1 MLGGGDAERTMT
13 KQDEPGKDSP
23 VIIPGEDDDPA
34 SENADLTRHAVGAN
48 VVRQTTSYAMFR
60 TLASLSTLVSYALL
74 VRILERRAIGVF
86 EIGMAYVG
94 FGFVIGEGGL
104 GAALVRK
111 KEHVT
116 NHEYRV
122 VLTSVLGVASL
133 LAVLYLVLAPVIGRA
148 NHFNAEELWV
158 MRLLAPIMVLR
169 AFPVIP
175 RARMQREMRFDQFG
189 MVELSSTL
197 ARNVTAVIA
206 AFIWGGPWALVAA
219 ALAQASVAVV
229 ASYALSPGWVGLG
242 FQKHTFKRLISYGA
256 KVQGTYFLHYLR
268 ENVAVALLGPAMGPA
283 SVAMYRFAYT
293 YARIPSDAI
302 GGLARVHFRMYALC
316 EPHSPQLAS
325 AIEKALRASVLLG
338 ALILGVLASAAI
350 WSVPLI
356 YSEKWLPALPIVWS
370 LVPHVLADIGM
381 AQLVAMAQGQGKPG
395 TALGFYL
402 IWSVATWAV
411 CGVTLLTGDQALDWI
426 GWGQS
431 LATVA
436 AACVALRWASVQAA
450 SPVGSAL
457 LRPLVAVTIGALF
470 AYAACSLTPGPSLL
484 RALAG
489 IGAFLSVTVA
499 VGALV
504 DRQELMRDLRGGWT
518 ALRKKNS
525 Q

>member
-1 MLGGGDAERTMT
+1 MT

-268 ENVAVALLGPAMGPA
+268 ENVAVALLGPAMGPG

-356 YSEKWLPALPIVWS
+356 YSEKWLPALPIV
-370 LVPHVLADIGM
+370 
-381 AQLVAMAQGQGKPG
+381 
-395 TALGFYL
+395 
-402 IWSVATWAV
+402 WSVATWAV